1 MKSLSKIIATFFG
14 VGYFPVAPG
23 TLTSL
28 IVVLLYK
35 FYLHRLSWPIYLL
48 LLFLVFLVGIF
59 TSTKYSSELKKQD
72 PRKIVIDEAFGQ
84 LLVLFRIG
92 ESWGTGWLPLLACFL
107 LFRIFDIIK
116 PYPIKKVETLP
127 EGWGIVMD
135 DLVAAVYAG
144 IIIHLYLLVK
154 FYFV

>member
-14 VGYFPVAPG
+14 VGYFPIAPG

-48 LLFLVFLVGIF
+48 LIFFVFLVGIF
-59 TSTKYSSELKKQD
+59 ASTKYSTELKKDD
-72 PRKIVIDEAFGQ
+72 PRRIVIDEAFGQ
-84 LLVLFRIG
+84 LTVLFRIG
-92 ESWGTGWLPLLACFL
+92 ESWGTGWFPLLSCFL

-127 EGWGIVMD
+127 QGWGIVMD

-144 IIIHLYLLVK
+144 IIIHLYLLLK
-154 FYFV
+154 FYFL